1 MSSILNFFTENF
13 WATATSL
20 GVVATM
26 VAGAINGK
34 LHTNKVWRQVVAW
47 AVSIV
52 FTVGGYFLG
61 MINVAEPAWLTLTAT
76 GLVVGLTSNG
86 IYDIPV
92 IQDFIARV
100 FGEKPNDAPM
110 LK

>member
-1 MSSILNFFTENF
+1 
-13 WATATSL
+13 
-20 GVVATM
+20 
-26 VAGAINGK
+26 
-34 LHTNKVWRQVVAW
+34 
-47 AVSIV
+47 
-52 FTVGGYFLG
+52 

-100 FGEKPNDAPM
+100 FGEKPNDAQLM
-110 LK
+110 K